1 MKYADQPE
9 RFMASEV
16 DLDQCVQSFLQLI
29 NNPNQYPVFVEANAV
44 SHLLSLL
51 THENTDISIDVV
63 DLLQA
68 LTDTEDN
75 EEWVG
80 VYSTA
85 VIFSICIWKA
95 LMARIP

>member
-9 RFMASEV
+9 RFMESEV
-16 DLDQCVQSFLQLI
+16 DLDQCVQAFLQLV
-29 NNPNQYPVFVEANAV
+29 NNPDLYPVFVEANAV
-44 SHLLSLL
+44 PHLLNLL

-75 EEWVG
+75 EEWV
-80 VYSTA
+80 SEA
-85 VIFSICIWKA
+85 ER
-95 LMARIP
+95 LL